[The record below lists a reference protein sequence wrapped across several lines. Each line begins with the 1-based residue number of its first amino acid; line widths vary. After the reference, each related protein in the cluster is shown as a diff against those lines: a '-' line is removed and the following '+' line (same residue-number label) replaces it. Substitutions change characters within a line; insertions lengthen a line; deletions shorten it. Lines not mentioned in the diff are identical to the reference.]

1 MQFFIKWIVTAK
13 QSNAMIVMCRKSK
26 EMNNKIYDLKISLLG
41 EKIMIEAKDESQSNP
56 VNITIPSKKSQY
68 TSYLIGKK
76 IINAFKGDYE
86 LLLDKLRIRNNKL
99 VIIAPEEEELRI
111 NSLPH

>member
-1 MQFFIKWIVTAK
+1 
-13 QSNAMIVMCRKSK
+13 MCRKSK
-26 EMNNKIYDLKISLLG
+26 EMNNKVYDLKISLLG
-41 EKIMIEAKDESQSNP
+41 EKIVIEAKGESQSSP
-56 VNITIPSKKSQY
+56 VNITIPSKKSY
-68 TSYLIGKK
+68 FLTSYLIGKK